1 MTSNEPENRWRFDRH
16 VNIAHI
22 MTTVAIVVAIFRW
35 ASVVEQRIVQLEERL
50 VSQQALSR
58 AVQDATTSQLIIV
71 REEFSTVRREIVRT
85 NEKLDRL
92 LENQLRVYNNNGN
105 SGR

>member
-1 MTSNEPENRWRFDRH
+1 MTSSEPENKWRFDRH
-16 VNIAHI
+16 VNVAHI
-22 MTTVAIVVAIFRW
+22 ATTVAIVVAIFRW

-71 REEFSTVRREIVRT
+71 REEFATVRREIVRT

-92 LENQLRVYNNNGN
+92 LENQLRDRNNG
-105 SGR
+105 R